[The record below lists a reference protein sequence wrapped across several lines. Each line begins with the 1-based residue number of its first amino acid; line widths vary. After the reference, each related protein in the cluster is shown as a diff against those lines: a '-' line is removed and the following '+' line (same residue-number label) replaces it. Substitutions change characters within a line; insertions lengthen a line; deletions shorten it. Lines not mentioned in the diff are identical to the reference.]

1 MNTMKRALLCAAV
14 LALPLPAMA
23 QITFY
28 EGEGFRGR
36 AFVAKQ
42 TVQDFGRSG
51 FNDRAAS
58 ALVERGRWE
67 VCEHSRFGGNCVV
80 LGPGSYANLQGMR
93 LTDRISST
101 RPVSGRRDD
110 ARYVPAP
117 MARPDYD
124 YRRRPEERV
133 YEAQVTSVRAVLA
146 RGGERCWI
154 EHDQYERQRGSNA
167 PGRAIAGAIIGAVI
181 GHQIG
186 SGSGRDVATVGGAV
200 AGAAIGARSARDDR
214 GYERG
219 VQRCETVRG
228 EPQYWDVSY
237 EYRGVEHWAR
247 MSDPPGRTL
256 LVNRRGEPR
265 Q

>member
-1 MNTMKRALLCAAV
+1 MNIMKRALLCAAV
-14 LALPLPAMA
+14 LALPLPATA

-36 AFVAKQ
+36 AFIARQ
-42 TVQDFGRSG
+42 SVQDFSRTG

-58 ALVERGRWE
+58 VLVERGRWE
-67 VCEHSRFGGNCVV
+67 VCEHSRFRGSCVV
-80 LGPGSYANLQGMR
+80 LGPGSYDNLRGMR

-110 ARYVPAP
+110 ANFVPAP
-117 MARPDYD
+117 LAQPDYA

-133 YEAQVTSVRAVLA
+133 YEAQVTSARAVLA
-146 RGGERCWI
+146 HGEERCWI
-154 EHDQYERQRGSNA
+154 ERDHYDRQRGSD
-167 PGRAIAGAIIGAVI
+167 PGRAVAGAIIGAII

-186 SGSGRDVATVGGAV
+186 SGSGRDAATVGGAV
-200 AGAAIGARSARDDR
+200 AGAAIGARSGRDDR

-219 VQRCETVRG
+219 VQRCEAVRG

-247 MSDPPGRTL
+247 MSHPPGRTI